1 MCAHLTGRLRLH
13 LEWRP
18 TDHVEA
24 HLEGADM
31 LCTAIARPC
40 AIHIDGETLE
50 GDAVRLQD
58 RCAPFGD
65 CCTNW

>member
-1 MCAHLTGRLRLH
+1 
-13 LEWRP
+13 
-18 TDHVEA
+18 
-24 HLEGADM
+24 M